1 MIRERSGLQAGT
13 EMFHDSAGDA
23 VARGLRNVR
32 TMARAPLLSL
42 SLAFLLA
49 GPGDARATVLA
60 EVPLDDM
67 IYDSDGI
74 VVGDVLHVGVQMAV
88 REDGRLEPWTVTTL
102 RVDRWL
108 KNGSGSGVGADRVT
122 IWERGGVWQGGGM
135 RIDGT
140 PEYRAGER
148 VLVFLWN
155 DPLGRTRTY
164 GMVQGRFVVRA
175 GVPGVATTVERDV
188 SAVGFAQ
195 WSSAGMTVTHLPA
208 TTMPLDAMVA
218 RIHRV
223 LALMG
228 EAP

>member
-1 MIRERSGLQAGT
+1 
-13 EMFHDSAGDA
+13 
-23 VARGLRNVR
+23 
-32 TMARAPLLSL
+32 MARAPLFWL
-42 SLAFLLA
+42 SLAFVLA
-49 GPGDARATVLA
+49 GPGVARATVLA

-67 IYDSDGI
+67 IFDSDGI
-74 VVGDVLHVGVQMAV
+74 VIGDVVHVGVQMAV

-108 KNGSGSGVGADRVT
+108 KNGSGDRVT
-122 IWERGGVWQGGGM
+122 IWERGGAWQGGGM

-140 PEYRAGER
+140 PEYRVGER

-218 RIHRV
+218 RISRV
-223 LALMG
+223 LALVG

>member
-1 MIRERSGLQAGT
+1 MR
-13 EMFHDSAGDA
+13 
-23 VARGLRNVR
+23 
-32 TMARAPLLSL
+32 RAPLLLL
-42 SLAFLLA
+42 SLAFSLA
-49 GPGDARATVLA
+49 GPGIARATVLA

-67 IYDSDGI
+67 IFDSDGI
-74 VVGDVLHVGVQMAV
+74 VIGDVVHVGVQMAV

-108 KNGSGSGVGADRVT
+108 KNGSGDRVA

-140 PEYRAGER
+140 PEYRVGER
-148 VLVFLWN
+148 ALVFLWR

-208 TTMPLDAMVA
+208 TTMPLDTMVA
-218 RIHRV
+218 RIERV

-228 EAP
+228 ETP

>member
-1 MIRERSGLQAGT
+1 MR
-13 EMFHDSAGDA
+13 
-23 VARGLRNVR
+23 
-32 TMARAPLLSL
+32 RAPLLL
-42 SLAFLLA
+42 LLLAFTLL
-49 GPGDARATVLA
+49 GPRVARATVLV

-67 IYDSDGI
+67 IFDSDGI
-74 VVGDVLHVGVQMAV
+74 VIGDVVHVGVQMLV
-88 REDGRLEPWTVTTL
+88 REDGQLEPWTVTTL

-108 KNGSGSGVGADRVT
+108 KNGQATADQVR

-140 PEYRAGER
+140 PEYRVGER
-148 VLVFLWN
+148 VLVFLRE
-155 DPLGRTRTY
+155 DPYGRARTY

-208 TTMPLDAMVA
+208 TSMTLDAMIA
-218 RIHRV
+218 RIERV
-223 LALMG
+223 SALMG
-228 EAP
+228 GTP